1 LVFVLFSNALY
12 FLMHYFNHLSKD
24 KKLKPLIKEHGAKKL
39 NKRKDI
45 CIRLCASIMS
55 QQLSVKVAEVIYKRF
70 LTLFEDG
77 QPNSEKILALKPETL
92 RSIGLSNAKVS
103 YVQNVARFAVEKGM
117 DRKALNKMSNEEVI
131 EYLTEIKGVGRWTV
145 EMLLMFTLGR
155 EDVFA
160 VDDNGIQNAM
170 HKLYRI
176 DKKDKKKFKEKMI
189 LISEKWS
196 PYRTYACLHL
206 WAWKDNA
213 MKV

>member
-1 LVFVLFSNALY
+1 V
-12 FLMHYFNHLSKD
+12 HYFNHLSKD

-39 NKRKDI
+39 KRHTDI
-45 CIRLCASIMS
+45 CLRLCASIMS

-70 LTLFEDG
+70 LNLFTDG
-77 QPNSEKILALKPETL
+77 QPTPEKILALKPETL
-92 RSIGLSNAKVS
+92 RSIGLSNAKVA
-103 YVQNVARFAVEKGM
+103 YVQNVARFAIEKGM
-117 DRKALNKMSNEEVI
+117 DRKTLSKMSNEEVI
-131 EYLTEIKGVGRWTV
+131 EYLIEIKGVGRWTV

-170 HKLYRI
+170 HKLYSI
-176 DKKDKKKFKEKMI
+176 DKKDKKKFKEKM
-189 LISEKWS
+189 LKLSEKWS

-213 MKV
+213 MKI